1 MFRVSV
7 LAGVLTLCLV
17 GSAVAAV
24 PVGVFNSQTVAMESE
39 PAKEAQKKLQG
50 QFGSEKD
57 QLEKLAKDLQ
67 KQGEALQ
74 AQAAALSQQAREE
87 KQMDFLRKR
96 RDFEER
102 SRNFATKVENAEGQI
117 RQTIGRFIFQGADT
131 VAKQRGFDL
140 ILDAASGSVM
150 YAQPSLDVTRDVIAE
165 VNRQWK
171 AAGSKFDTPA
181 PAASSSTKKK

>member
-7 LAGVLTLCLV
+7 LACVLTLCLA
-17 GSAVAAV
+17 GSAIAAL
-24 PVGVFNSQTVAMESE
+24 PVGVFNSQSVALESE
-39 PAKEAQKKLQG
+39 PAKEAQKKMQG
-50 QFGSEKD
+50 QFGNEKD
-57 QLEKLAKDLQ
+57 QIEKLAKDLQ

-102 SRNFATKVENAEGQI
+102 SRNFAAKVENSENQI
-117 RQTIGRFIFQGADT
+117 RQTIGRFIFQASET
-131 VAKQRGFDL
+131 VAKQRNLEL

-150 YAQPSLDVTRDVIAE
+150 YAQAGLDVTRDVIAE
-165 VNRQWK
+165 VNRLWK
-171 AAGSKFDTPA
+171 AAGSKFDSPA
-181 PAASSSTKKK
+181 PAEKPAKKK